1 MKKSSFAIL
10 LALIFAIGCNSGG
23 TTSSETTTEQP
34 AEQVAPPAQDPA
46 GFQNPPH
53 GEPGHVH
60 TEGAEGTPD
69 AGAAVPQGDVKLNPP
84 HGEPG
89 HRCDIAVGAPLPN

>member
-1 MKKSSFAIL
+1 MKKSSFLIL
-10 LALIFAIGCNSGG
+10 IAFIFVIGCNSGG
-23 TTSSETTTEQP
+23 GTSSEPATEQP
-34 AEQVAPPAQDPA
+34 AEQAAPPPAQAQDPA

-60 TEGAEGTPD
+60 NESAPD
-69 AGAAVPQGDVKLNPP
+69 TGMAVPQGDVKLNPP

-89 HRCDIAVGAPLPN
+89 HRCDIAVGAPLP